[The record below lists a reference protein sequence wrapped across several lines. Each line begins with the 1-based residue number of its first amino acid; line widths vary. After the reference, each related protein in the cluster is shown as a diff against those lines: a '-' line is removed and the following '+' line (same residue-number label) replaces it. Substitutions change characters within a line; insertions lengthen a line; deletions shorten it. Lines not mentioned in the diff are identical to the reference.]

1 MEPPLEINNCS
12 QTTGKSSEEGRADH
26 WAPIKELHFFFHAL
40 LSTVA
45 PELELCGLCLE
56 MRCPRYTSASEMDS
70 STSQIINFT
79 VDQVSGPKLSLQVLP
94 EMLFAQ
100 ENQAFLS

>member
-1 MEPPLEINNCS
+1 
-12 QTTGKSSEEGRADH
+12 
-26 WAPIKELHFFFHAL
+26 
-40 LSTVA
+40 
-45 PELELCGLCLE
+45 
-56 MRCPRYTSASEMDS
+56 MDS

-100 ENQAFLS
+100 ENQAFLSWCLTDTNFLNSKKEIFITLNELSSFKKNLQSDRSTFFFLNTTS